1 VVPCWPPPAGCAAV
15 GTGRRVSALPSPS
28 ETRPTDG
35 DSFEEVLVRRGL
47 VTAEAVRAA
56 AVTAAARRRPLWQVV
71 VDERLASEVD
81 VVTALA
87 AHLRLDYVDLT
98 DYPVDAAAARLVS
111 ETLARRYLAL
121 PVGWVEGRLLVVMA
135 DPTNVVAVDDIR
147 TVTGVD
153 VHPAVAVSASIATA
167 IERYHRRDSEAESI
181 SAEAATAFAADNIP
195 IQVREVVED
204 APIVKLV
211 NVLIS
216 QAITDRASD
225 IHIEPAEKDLR
236 VRYRIDGVLHEV
248 MRPPKNIQAGIISRL
263 KVMADINI
271 AERRIPQDG
280 RITTTIGGRAVDLR
294 VATLPTVF
302 GEKVVLRILDQSTA
316 MLRLPE
322 LGFFGENMARY
333 EASYRRPYGTI
344 LVTGPTG
351 SGKSTTLYATL
362 NILNDESKNVI
373 TVEDPVEYQLPG
385 INQVQ
390 VNTKA
395 GLSFAAALR
404 SILRSDPDI
413 VLVGEIR
420 DRETA
425 IIAIEAALTGH
436 LVLSTL
442 HTNDA
447 ASTPGRLIEMGVEP
461 FLVGSSLDCVVAQR
475 LARRLCV
482 KCRQAYDPA
491 RADLVAVGWDMEYAG
506 DNLPTLYRPVGCGAC
521 GATGYHGRFAI
532 HEVMQVNEEIE
543 RIICDRGHS
552 DDLRRAAVE
561 QGMLTLRQIGFRE
574 AAYGKTSLEEVL
586 RVIA

>member
-1 VVPCWPPPAGCAAV
+1 VNPFGPTSTTVHDDDAYGELLLSRGLITAERLEEARAE
-15 GTGRRVSALPSPS
+15 TAGRRMHLSKVVIEEGMVS
-28 ETRPTDG
+28 
-35 DSFEEVLVRRGL
+35 
-47 VTAEAVRAA
+47 EADA
-56 AVTAAARRRPLWQVV
+56 TAA
-71 VDERLASEVD
+71 LAD
-81 VVTALA
+81 
-87 AHLRLDYVDLT
+87 HLRLEYVDLL
-98 DYPVDAAAARLVS
+98 DYPVDAAATRLIS
-111 ETLARRYLAL
+111 EPLARRYLAL
-121 PVGWVEGRLLVVMA
+121 PVGWSGGRLVVAMA
-135 DPTNVVAVDDIR
+135 EPSNVVAVDDIR
-147 TVTGVD
+147 TVTGAD
-153 VHPAVAVSASIATA
+153 VAPAVATRTSILEALG
-167 IERYHRRDSEAESI
+167 RYHRHDTEVEDI
-181 SAEAATAFAADNIP
+181 SAEAASAFAADDALVH
-195 IQVREVVED
+195 VREVVED

-211 NVLIS
+211 NVLIT
-216 QAITDRASD
+216 QAIADRASD
-225 IHIEPAEKDLR
+225 IHIEPAERDLR

-280 RITTTIGGRAVDLR
+280 RITTSIDGRSIDLR
-294 VATLPTVF
+294 VATLPTVY
-302 GEKVVLRILDQSTA
+302 GEKVVLRILDQSSA
-316 MLRLPE
+316 LLRLSD
-322 LGFFGENMARY
+322 LGFFGENMRRY
-333 EASYRRPYGTI
+333 EESYRRPYGTI

-362 NILNDESKNVI
+362 NILNDEAKNVI

-395 GLSFAAALR
+395 GLTFAAALR

-425 IIAIEAALTGH
+425 VIAIEAALTGH

-475 LARRLCV
+475 LARRLCL
-482 KCRQAYDPA
+482 KCRQPYRPDAA
-491 RADLVAVGWDMEYAG
+491 ELASVGWAPESFDEQPLFFRAA
-506 DNLPTLYRPVGCGAC
+506 GCGAC
-521 GATGYHGRFAI
+521 GLTGYHSRFAI
-532 HEVMQVNEEIE
+532 HEVLQVTEDIE
-543 RIICDRGHS
+543 RMIAERCHS
-552 DDLRRAAVE
+552 DDLRKAAVA
-561 QGMLTLRQIGFRE
+561 QGMLSLRQVGLLE
-574 AAYGKTSLEEVL
+574 AAHGKTSLEEIL